1 MTNNLSQIISVP
13 TRIPSNTIIDVILQN
28 APLLIMKHGVLDP
41 FCSDHK
47 PIYACLN
54 SIRHT
59 QSAYKRLL
67 WDFNNLN

>member
-28 APLLIMKHGVLDP
+28 APLPIMKHGVLDP